1 MIELSRVVLYLYSQP
16 HDGDRAVIGTE
27 LAALLLAGRL
37 IFDFFAKKWYE
48 VLLVPEIMLADF
60 FGWHLCHI

>member
-1 MIELSRVVLYLYSQP
+1 MEYHDAIVVVSTSQP
-16 HDGDRAVIGTE
+16 HEGYRAVIGTE